1 MVCIL
6 PRGLKLGGMEQKD
19 GRMTFQG
26 AANIGSLHVS
36 TPQCDCILRRLP
48 ARQPSLTENQRL
60 QPQAT
65 TQPIPAPEIQ
75 EMLP

>member
-1 MVCIL
+1 MDHI
-6 PRGLKLGGMEQKD
+6 
-19 GRMTFQG
+19 TFQG

-36 TPQCDCILRRLP
+36 TPECDCILRRLP